1 MNSSQKPIVGIGSKL
16 PTGETVVAIK
26 TATILVHDEAN
37 GSLNEISHSQIE
49 RLVL

>member
-1 MNSSQKPIVGIGSKL
+1 MNSSQDPIVGIGSKL

-26 TATILVHDEAN
+26 TATILVEAN